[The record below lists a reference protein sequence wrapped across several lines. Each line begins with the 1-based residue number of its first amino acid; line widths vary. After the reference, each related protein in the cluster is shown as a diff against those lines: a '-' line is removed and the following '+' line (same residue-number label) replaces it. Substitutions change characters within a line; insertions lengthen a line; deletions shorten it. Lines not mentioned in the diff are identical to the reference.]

1 MLGHFRTALVTSF
14 IAMGFLGCNKHEE
27 RQSENTTP
35 PATTPEARTN
45 PNAASTGANTPGANG
60 MNGANGAPGVN
71 GTPGANGTNGTTGT
85 SAQRVADSNAKDVL
99 SQADKDMKEVLDEFA
114 ALGGKPLETLTP
126 AEARKQPTLAD
137 AEKALLKKQGK
148 STEPEAVA
156 KVENKTIRSGSASIP
171 ARIYTPKE
179 GKAPYPVVVY
189 FHGGGFVVGS
199 NDSYDASAR
208 GLANGAKAVVVSVD
222 YRKAPESKFPAAY
235 EDADAAYAWVLKN
248 AASFSGDPK
257 NVAVAGESAGGNL
270 AINVAIDARD
280 KSEQMPVH
288 LLAVYPVATAT
299 TTSPTFQ
306 EYAEAKPLDRAMM
319 TWFIEKYTRT
329 PADAK
334 DHRLDLLNA
343 KLTGLPPTT
352 IITAELDPLR
362 ADDEALEKKLDDAKV
377 SVKLKNYEGMTHEF
391 FGLGAVVSDAKDAMD
406 FATSRLKDAF
416 EKHANQSASA
426 DTTR

>member
-1 MLGHFRTALVTSF
+1 
-14 IAMGFLGCNKHEE
+14 
-27 RQSENTTP
+27 
-35 PATTPEARTN
+35 
-45 PNAASTGANTPGANG
+45 
-60 MNGANGAPGVN
+60 MNGANGAPGAT

-85 SAQRVADSNAKDVL
+85 SAERVNDSNAKDAL
-99 SQADKDMKEVLDEFA
+99 SKADKDMKEVLDELA

-148 STEPEAVA
+148 STAPEEVG

-208 GLANGAKAVVVSVD
+208 GLANGAKAIVVSVD
-222 YRKAPESKFPAAY
+222 YRKAPENKFPAAH

-248 AASFSGDPK
+248 AGSFSGDPK

-280 KSEQMPVH
+280 KSEQLPVH
-288 LLAVYPVATAT
+288 VLAVYPVATS
-299 TTSPTFQ
+299 TSTSQTFQ
-306 EYAEAKPLDRAMM
+306 EYAEAKPLNRAMM
-319 TWFIEKYTRT
+319 TWFVDKYTRS

-343 KLTGLPPTT
+343 KLAGLPPTT
-352 IITAELDPLR
+352 IITAEIDPLR

-377 SVKLKNYEGMTHEF
+377 SVKLKNYEGVTHEF
-391 FGLGAVVSDAKDAMD
+391 FGLGAVVGDAKDAMD

-416 EKHANQSASA
+416 AKHANQSASVEG
-426 DTTR
+426 TR

>member
-1 MLGHFRTALVTSF
+1 MTGQFRTALVTSF
-14 IAMGFLGCNKHEE
+14 IAMGFLGCNKREE
-27 RQSENTTP
+27 RQPENTTP
-35 PATTPEARTN
+35 PATTPENRTN
-45 PNAASTGANTPGANG
+45 PSPNATSTSATNA
-60 MNGANGAPGVN
+60 N
-71 GTPGANGTNGTTGT
+71 GTPGANGTTGANPATGTTAERTGT
-85 SAQRVADSNAKDVL
+85 TAERSTESTKDVM
-99 SQADKDMKEVLDEFA
+99 SKADKDMKEVLDELA

-148 STEPEAVA
+148 STEPEEVG
-156 KVENKTIRSGSASIP
+156 KVENKSIRSGSATLP

-208 GLANGAKAVVVSVD
+208 GLANGAKAIVVSVD
-222 YRKAPESKFPAAY
+222 YRKAPESKFPAAH

-280 KSEQMPVH
+280 KAQQLPVH
-288 LLAVYPVATAT
+288 ILAVYPVTTAST
-299 TTSPTFQ
+299 DSETFRD
-306 EYAEAKPLDRAMM
+306 YAEAKPLNRSMM
-319 TWFIEKYTRT
+319 TWFFDKYTRT

-334 DHRLDLLNA
+334 DHRLDLLSA
-343 KLTGLPPTT
+343 KLGGLPQTT
-352 IITAELDPLR
+352 LITAELDPLR
-362 ADDEALEKKLDDAKV
+362 AEDEALEKKLDDAKV
-377 SVKLKNYEGMTHEF
+377 SVKLKNYEGVTHEF
-391 FGLGAVVSDAKDAMD
+391 FGLGAVVGDAKDAMD

-416 EKHANQSASA
+416 AKHANQSASVEG
-426 DTTR
+426 TR